1 MVRERTAELERKNDA
16 LARDIIEKGQLAS
29 SLQEREAQLAEAQ
42 AITHIGSWT
51 WDVAS
56 NRVTWSDELYRIYG
70 LSPDAFGASF
80 EAYLSHVHA
89 DDKPLVMAAVQ
100 AALERQE
107 PWEIKE
113 RIRRP
118 DGSVRVLRSIGKV
131 VTDAAGRTVGLH
143 GVCLDD
149 TERTRLEQI
158 QAVHLDVTKA
168 LVQARAWREAVE
180 TVLRMLCERLGWRL
194 GQMWRVDAEANVLR
208 HQLAASAEQLP
219 AWSGFVE
226 ESKAFA
232 FAPGEGL
239 PGAVW
244 SQQRA
249 LWSEDVQRDPNFPR
263 RAAAER
269 AGLHAGFALPLI
281 AGGQVLGVLE
291 LFHQEVRKPDH
302 ELLQMLGAAGS
313 QLGEYLVRSESEAHL
328 RTLEEAVRHTQQ
340 FLAMLA
346 HELRNPLAPMR
357 NAVAIMQALP
367 AGDEIAR
374 CRDIIGRQ
382 IDHLARLVD
391 DLLDASR
398 ITRGRIEV
406 RREAVDLVGVVH
418 RALEASRPLIDS
430 KCHRVLASVP
440 EEPVMLYGD
449 GVRLTQ
455 MLQNLLNNAA
465 KYTPQGGAI
474 DISVRAQS
482 AVAVIEV
489 RDTGVGLSDALRPK
503 VFDLFVQGE
512 QGLDR
517 AEGGLGIGLALV
529 REIAHLHGGS
539 VQAASAGPGRGTTF
553 TLQLPLLQGP
563 AADAEAVARPMPV
576 HEMQAAARRRI
587 LVVDDNRDAAD
598 SLCALVKFWGHECW
612 CAYDG
617 ASALP
622 LADLHAPDVVL
633 LDIGL
638 PGMDGYEVAARL
650 REHAALH
657 GTILIALTG
666 YGQPEDRER
675 TRRAGFSHHLLKP
688 VDTDALREMLG
699 KH

>member
-1 MVRERTAELERKNDA
+1 
-16 LARDIIEKGQLAS
+16 
-29 SLQEREAQLAEAQ
+29 
-42 AITHIGSWT
+42 
-51 WDVAS
+51 
-56 NRVTWSDELYRIYG
+56 
-70 LSPDAFGASF
+70 
-80 EAYLSHVHA
+80 
-89 DDKPLVMAAVQ
+89 
-100 AALERQE
+100 
-107 PWEIKE
+107 
-113 RIRRP
+113 
-118 DGSVRVLRSIGKV
+118 
-131 VTDAAGRTVGLH
+131 
-143 GVCLDD
+143 
-149 TERTRLEQI
+149 
-158 QAVHLDVTKA
+158 
-168 LVQARAWREAVE
+168 
-180 TVLRMLCERLGWRL
+180 
-194 GQMWRVDAEANVLR
+194 
-208 HQLAASAEQLP
+208 
-219 AWSGFVE
+219 
-226 ESKAFA
+226 
-232 FAPGEGL
+232 
-239 PGAVW
+239 
-244 SQQRA
+244 
-249 LWSEDVQRDPNFPR
+249 
-263 RAAAER
+263 
-269 AGLHAGFALPLI
+269 
-281 AGGQVLGVLE
+281 
-291 LFHQEVRKPDH
+291 
-302 ELLQMLGAAGS
+302 MLGAVGS

-328 RTLEEAVRHTQQ
+328 RMLEEAVRHTQQ

-367 AGDEIAR
+367 AGDEVAR
-374 CRDIIGRQ
+374 CRDIISRQ

-406 RREAVDLVGVVH
+406 RRESVDLAGVLH

-430 KCHRVLASVP
+430 KCHDVLVSVP
-440 EEPVMLYGD
+440 QWPVMVNGD
-449 GVRLTQ
+449 GVRLAQ

-474 DISVRAQS
+474 DISLRAES

-489 RDTGVGLSDALRPK
+489 RDTGVGLSAALLPK

-553 TLQLPLLQGP
+553 TLRLPLLQGP
-563 AADAEAVARPMPV
+563 VLDAEAVARPVPAG
-576 HEMQAAARRRI
+576 EAQPSSRRRV

-598 SLCALVKFWGHECW
+598 SLCALVRFWGHECW

-622 LADLHAPDVVL
+622 LADLHTPDVVL

-657 GTILIALTG
+657 ETILIALTG

-699 KH
+699 KDQSVFPRG